1 MTDREKELIKYKN
14 QYMNLVNKI
23 TQLQI
28 SGENPPEKLLKK
40 AQEKL
45 YHKRLKLYQYQ
56 SLLEPW
62 LTGQWMLSSI
72 HQMVDLQA

>member
-40 AQEKL
+40 AQEIGRK
-45 YHKRLKLYQYQ
+45 
-56 SLLEPW
+56 
-62 LTGQWMLSSI
+62 GQI
-72 HQMVDLQA
+72 PEAFFKIF